1 MVFRRKE
8 ELYLDLT
15 SQNGIRDFMFI
26 FGPSVK
32 SNQVKVWMQPQ
43 CLCCEGLMVGIT
55 FLMKCLFWTSF
66 GGNYED
72 VWYVIKATGVKIMTT
87 GQCKALFVPSS
98 PARHKATRGWKY
110 ACLWQLRPLTQGFN
124 CSSSHNTR
132 WEFFSRVISP
142 FKLRVFFFSL
152 SLTLLRF

>member
-1 MVFRRKE
+1 MRKE
-8 ELYLDLT
+8 ELYIDLT

-87 GQCKALFVPSS
+87 GQCMALFVPSS
-98 PARHKATRGWKY
+98 PARHKATVLLQGDGNMP
-110 ACLWQLRPLTQGFN
+110 ACD
-124 CSSSHNTR
+124 SSGH
-132 WEFFSRVISP
+132 
-142 FKLRVFFFSL
+142 
-152 SLTLLRF
+152 